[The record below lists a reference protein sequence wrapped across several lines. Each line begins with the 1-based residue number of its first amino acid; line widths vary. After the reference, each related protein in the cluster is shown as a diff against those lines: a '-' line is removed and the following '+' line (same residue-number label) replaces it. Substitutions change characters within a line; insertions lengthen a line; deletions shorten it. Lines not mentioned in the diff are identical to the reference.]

1 VVIERT
7 ADMVKMFRCFDSM
20 KVSDG
25 IHFEVKLRF
34 ERKQYGIVENIRSNI
49 QEIFK
54 IIRPEKID
62 LRHMLYRVSQN
73 FVNSTFEFWLT
84 AYKKV
89 QLFMSRAVNQ
99 LDVHPHAVFR
109 A

>member
-1 VVIERT
+1 
-7 ADMVKMFRCFDSM
+7 MFRCFDSM

-25 IHFEVKLRF
+25 IHFEVKLQF

-54 IIRPEKID
+54 IIRPEKLD
-62 LRHMLYRVSQN
+62 LRHMLYTVSQN
-73 FVNSTFEFWLT
+73 FVNSKFEFWLT